1 MEIWL
6 KFYPM
11 VYYMDI
17 NYSVCFLLSF
27 NRFLNRFTGVR
38 YVNMF
43 FIFASEHYM
52 NVCLSGGAPAM
63 EERKKTRENPEKEER
78 RWSFCGKSS
87 KRKEKSRRDWICNI
101 NKRTTGSA
109 RLMCNTII
117 IGWQR

>member
-1 MEIWL
+1 MEIRL

-27 NRFLNRFTGVR
+27 KRFLNRFTGVR

-52 NVCLSGGAPAM
+52 NVCLSGGGPAM
-63 EERKKTRENPEKEER
+63 EERKKN
-78 RWSFCGKSS
+78 
-87 KRKEKSRRDWICNI
+87 KRKSRKRREKMKLLWKIFKKERKIQ
-101 NKRTTGSA
+101 T
-109 RLMCNTII
+109 RLNL
-117 IGWQR
+117 QYK

>member
-27 NRFLNRFTGVR
+27 K
-38 YVNMF
+38 
-43 FIFASEHYM
+43 
-52 NVCLSGGAPAM
+52 CLSGGAPAM

-109 RLMCNTII
+109 RLVCNTII